1 MSRHEDV
8 EYKVLLVSPAWG
20 EPRDNAEQIIE
31 EALEYLNT
39 FREEPGF
46 RFAPYVTARL
56 EIVSDVDEA
65 RARLESDDA
74 LAMMIL
80 HDLDDEER
88 IALTL
93 DCRAQDVPVCRTMPT
108 ADQPEPRPR
117 RKRGKPEPWKLV
129 IRKRDENDQE
139 PPAHRILD
147 TTLTAPLEEDEEELA
162 DRVRQLIA
170 VMALGVME
178 HHFKKNPPR
187 YPPM

>member
-1 MSRHEDV
+1 
-8 EYKVLLVSPAWG
+8 LLVSPSFG
-20 EPRDNAEQIIE
+20 EARENAEGIIE

-56 EIVSDVDEA
+56 EIVSDADEA

-80 HDLDDEER
+80 HDLPDDER

-93 DCRAQDVPVCRTMPT
+93 ECGQENVPVCRTVP
-108 ADQPEPRPR
+108 ADESQPRPPR
-117 RKRGKPEPWKLV
+117 TPMREWKVVFGKRE
-129 IRKRDENDQE
+129 DAEE
-139 PPAHRILD
+139 PPAHKVLD
-147 TTLTAPLEEDEEELA
+147 TVLTDSLESEEEELV

-178 HHFKKNPPR
+178 HHWKKNPPR
-187 YPPM
+187 YLFEQGGG